1 MKHNW
6 KFKEKASNTVF
17 RYYCINCNMKSYIL
31 LDSFEPNL
39 MRGYIDDIGF
49 ETRFAN
55 NIDCNDF
62 LIKNI
67 LE

>member
-1 MKHNW
+1 
-6 KFKEKASNTVF
+6 
-17 RYYCINCNMKSYIL
+17 MKSYIL
-31 LDSFEPNL
+31 LDSYEPNL

-49 ETRFAN
+49 ITKKADD
-55 NIDCNDF
+55 IDCNDF